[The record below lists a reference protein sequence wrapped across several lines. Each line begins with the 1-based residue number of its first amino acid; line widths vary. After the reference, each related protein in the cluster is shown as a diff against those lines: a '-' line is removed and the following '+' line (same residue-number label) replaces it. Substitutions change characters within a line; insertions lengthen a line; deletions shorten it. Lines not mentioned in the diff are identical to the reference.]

1 MSSIKSKYVHFYG
14 LLFGT
19 IIDIAGQSLIF
30 LTLIFLLATNQ
41 LQMLIEHYQLLG
53 NVLFKIIRILEF

>member
-14 LLFGT
+14 LLFGAIT
-19 IIDIAGQSLIF
+19 DNAGQSLIF

-41 LQMLIEHYQLLG
+41 LQMLIELYQVLG
-53 NVLFKIIRILEF
+53 NVLFINTFR